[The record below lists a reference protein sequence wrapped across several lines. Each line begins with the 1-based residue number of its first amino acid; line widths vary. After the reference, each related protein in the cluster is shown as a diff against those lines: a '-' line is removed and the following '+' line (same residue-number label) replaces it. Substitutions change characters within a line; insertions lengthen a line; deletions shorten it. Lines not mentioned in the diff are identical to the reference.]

1 MTDFGRIAPE
11 LAEAQDRVEAE
22 RNRLDESLQRFQ
34 DTLSRGRDDLKKMGD
49 QARKVDALVQE
60 FPIGGFGVFLVAG
73 FVLGGMIARKKEART
88 ATSEELEEDLSQ
100 AIEKGLERVHSDR
113 PRNPGPWQP

>member
-1 MTDFGRIAPE
+1 
-11 LAEAQDRVEAE
+11 
-22 RNRLDESLQRFQ
+22 
-34 DTLSRGRDDLKKMGD
+34 
-49 QARKVDALVQE
+49 
-60 FPIGGFGVFLVAG
+60 
-73 FVLGGMIARKKEART
+73 MIARKKEART